1 MILWPDGFMEQ
12 SPNPRPASV
21 ADALRDLQSRTL
33 ARLDGDLARLV
44 YLASTRDYN
53 TGRYAHDGLSFHYSE
68 SVTQEALATA
78 HRGVFESLALSPLR
92 VVVANLEE
100 YIRSGCAGPN
110 ELVTA
115 WNASGAYRILSPVTA
130 DSLTVKLF
138 NSNIKVALAIVKAAW
153 GEAQPVQDPQC
164 ASQPPSPAQ

>member
-1 MILWPDGFMEQ
+1 MEQ
-12 SPNPRPASV
+12 SPNLRPIAV
-21 ADALRDLQSRTL
+21 EDALRDLQNRTL

-53 TGRYAHDGLSFHYSE
+53 TGRYAHDGLSFHYSD
-68 SVTQEALATA
+68 SVAQEALAVA
-78 HRGVFESLALSPLR
+78 HRRVFENLAVSPLR
-92 VVVANLEE
+92 IVVANLEE

-115 WNASGAYRILSPVTA
+115 WNTSEAYRVLSPVTA

-153 GEAQPVQDPQC
+153 AEAQSVQDPQC

>member
-1 MILWPDGFMEQ
+1 MEQ
-12 SPNPRPASV
+12 SPNLRPIAV
-21 ADALRDLQSRTL
+21 EDALRDLQNRTL
-33 ARLDGDLARLV
+33 ARLDGDLARLI

-68 SVTQEALATA
+68 SVAQEALAVA

-92 VVVANLEE
+92 VVVANLED

-115 WNASGAYRILSPVTA
+115 WNASEAYRVLSPVSA

-153 GEAQPVQDPQC
+153 AETQPVQDPRC

>member
-1 MILWPDGFMEQ
+1 MEQ
-12 SPNPRPASV
+12 SPNPKPAAV
-21 ADALRDLQSRTL
+21 VDALRDLQSRTL
-33 ARLDGDLARLV
+33 AKLDGDLARLV

-68 SVTQEALATA
+68 SVAQEALATA

-153 GEAQPVQDPQC
+153 AEAQPVQDPQC

>member
-1 MILWPDGFMEQ
+1 MEP
-12 SPNPRPASV
+12 SPNLRPIAV
-21 ADALRDLQSRTL
+21 EDALRDLQNRTL
-33 ARLDGDLARLV
+33 ATLDGDLARLV

-68 SVTQEALATA
+68 AVAQEALATA
-78 HRGVFESLALSPLR
+78 HRGVFESLAVSPLR
-92 VVVANLEE
+92 IVVANLEE

-115 WNASGAYRILSPVTA
+115 WNASGAYRVLAPVSA

-153 GEAQPVQDPQC
+153 AEGQPVQDPQC

>member
-1 MILWPDGFMEQ
+1 MEQ
-12 SPNPRPASV
+12 SPNPSPAAV
-21 ADALRDLQSRTL
+21 AQALRDLQSRTL
-33 ARLDGDLARLV
+33 ARLHGDLARLV

-68 SVTQEALATA
+68 SVAQEALATA
-78 HRGVFESLALSPLR
+78 HRSVFEGLALSPLR
-92 VVVANLEE
+92 VVVANLED

-115 WNASGAYRILSPVTA
+115 WNASGAYRILSPGTA

-138 NSNIKVALAIVKAAW
+138 NSNIKVALAMVKAAW
-153 GEAQPVQDPQC
+153 AEPQPLRDPQC

>member
-1 MILWPDGFMEQ
+1 MEQ
-12 SPNPRPASV
+12 SPNLRPIAV
-21 ADALRDLQSRTL
+21 EHALRDLQNRTL

-68 SVTQEALATA
+68 SVAQEALAVA
-78 HRGVFESLALSPLR
+78 HRGIFESLAVSPLR
-92 VVVANLEE
+92 IVVANLEE
-100 YIRSGCAGPN
+100 YIRSGCAGPK

-115 WNASGAYRILSPVTA
+115 WNASEAYRVLSPVSA

-153 GEAQPVQDPQC
+153 AEARPVQDPQR